1 VNPPGVLLD
10 AGPLVAFL
18 SDGDANHQRARRLF
32 AECAPPLRCCEA
44 VVTEACFLI
53 RRAQSSGPGKV
64 IALAKRRIFTTTMSV
79 EGHWANIE
87 ALLLKYEDQPMSFAD
102 ACLVRCAE
110 IHDEPRILTFDS
122 DFGVYRWGRNRKFE
136 IL

>member
-1 VNPPGVLLD
+1 M
-10 AGPLVAFL
+10 A
-18 SDGDANHQRARRLF
+18 
-32 AECAPPLRCCEA
+32 AEH
-44 VVTEACFLI
+44 
-53 RRAQSSGPGKV
+53 
-64 IALAKRRIFTTTMSV
+64 
-79 EGHWANIE
+79 HWPNVE

-122 DFGVYRWGRNRKFE
+122 DFRVYRWGRNRKFE